1 MEVEMKTF
9 INDST
14 DSWLTVR
21 YKKCQHTIYIHSN
34 DLLSSFLSNDSS
46 DCFSNFLAIKERK
59 ESDDKNCVYINRFQN
74 SVITVRA
81 LLFRFST
88 PSLKKSYFTDIFL
101 TQLSS
106 NYQYCQ
112 QQLSEKPSCEG
123 INNILEAFMGK
134 SKSECK
140 HHFQTGQGR
149 PVEVLHCTSV
159 YKDYWRVQHD
169 NSCIFFATEN
179 DALAYCR
186 VRFYD
191 LEGNRLY
198 RRSV

>member
-1 MEVEMKTF
+1 MKTF
-9 INDST
+9 INDNT
-14 DSWLTVR
+14 DSLMTVL
-21 YKKCQHTIYIHSN
+21 YKKCQHTIFGHSN
-34 DLLSSFLSNDSS
+34 NLQSKFFSNDSS
-46 DCFSNFLAIKERK
+46 DSFSNFLATKERRN
-59 ESDDKNCVYINRFQN
+59 ETDDKNCVCIDRFQN
-74 SVITVRA
+74 SVITVRTPI
-81 LLFRFST
+81 FRYST
-88 PSLKKSYFTDIFL
+88 PSPTKSYLIDSFL

-106 NYQYCQ
+106 NCQYCQ
-112 QQLSEKPSCEG
+112 QKPSEKPSYEG

-140 HHFQTGQGR
+140 HHFKTGQGR
-149 PVEVLHCTSV
+149 PVEVLHCTSA

-169 NSCIFFATEN
+169 NSCIVFATEN

-198 RRSV
+198 RRSI